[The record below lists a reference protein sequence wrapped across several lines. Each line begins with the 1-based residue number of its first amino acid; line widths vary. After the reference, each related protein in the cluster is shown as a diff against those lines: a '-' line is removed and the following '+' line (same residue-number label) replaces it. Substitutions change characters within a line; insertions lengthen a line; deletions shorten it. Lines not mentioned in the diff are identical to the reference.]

1 MERGS
6 AAAALFCVGLV
17 AVDAPNNDMNRNQP
31 RAAKFARVSTVSIS
45 TWHLHFVAYILT
57 THYSTTMSQPESL
70 LPKERIERNLALHR
84 AAGAGDMIA
93 CETLLSIT
101 QPDAEWNGSA
111 DAWYA
116 DEAMLGWDAL
126 HYAAD
131 GGHPDIIKLLLKN
144 GALWNAVDELGFTA
158 ADIAWSRNYTK
169 CYDIL
174 FQEGVRQSFLV
185 PVIAR
190 HAKLDEKSMDT
201 HAEHQASREDENGS
215 TLVTLKSGSQEEV
228 TYSNAEFLKS
238 KLTFMKDEN
247 GQWRCLDKDNN
258 MVMAEWE
265 NEIMHASAKVLCED
279 QPRGFSI
286 LNVGFGLGII
296 DEMIQTY
303 KPRRHVIIE
312 PHPDAIAFMREQGWD
327 QRAGVEIFE
336 GTWEDFLQPEN
347 DEDGSIAMKLGVFD
361 AIYFDTYSQDY
372 QGTCGFAYAQIFDA
386 FLNACLMF
394 YQALIHDFHFVRASC
409 LAYCCSPWS
418 SCYKRLLL

>member
-1 MERGS
+1 M
-6 AAAALFCVGLV
+6 
-17 AVDAPNNDMNRNQP
+17 
-31 RAAKFARVSTVSIS
+31 
-45 TWHLHFVAYILT
+45 
-57 THYSTTMSQPESL
+57 
-70 LPKERIERNLALHR
+70 ALHR
-84 AAGAGDMIA
+84 AAGAGDMIT

-131 GGHPDIIKLLLKN
+131 GGHQDIIKLLLRN

-190 HAKLDEKSMDT
+190 HAKLDEKSMEM
-201 HAEHQASREDENGS
+201 HGEHQASREDEDGS
-215 TLVTLKSGSQEEV
+215 THVTLKSGSQEEV

-265 NEIMHASAKVLCED
+265 NEIMHGSAKGLCED
-279 QPRGFSI
+279 QPSGFPVR
-286 LNVGFGLGII
+286 N
-296 DEMIQTY
+296 
-303 KPRRHVIIE
+303 
-312 PHPDAIAFMREQGWD
+312 
-327 QRAGVEIFE
+327 
-336 GTWEDFLQPEN
+336 
-347 DEDGSIAMKLGVFD
+347 GVFW
-361 AIYFDTYSQDY
+361 
-372 QGTCGFAYAQIFDA
+372 
-386 FLNACLMF
+386 L
-394 YQALIHDFHFVRASC
+394 
-409 LAYCCSPWS
+409 
-418 SCYKRLLL
+418 

>member
-1 MERGS
+1 
-6 AAAALFCVGLV
+6 
-17 AVDAPNNDMNRNQP
+17 
-31 RAAKFARVSTVSIS
+31 
-45 TWHLHFVAYILT
+45 
-57 THYSTTMSQPESL
+57 MSQPESL

-84 AAGAGDMIA
+84 AAGAGDMIT
-93 CETLLSIT
+93 CETLFSIT

-247 GQWRCLDKDNN
+247 GQWRCLDL
-258 MVMAEWE
+258 
-265 NEIMHASAKVLCED
+265 S
-279 QPRGFSI
+279 
-286 LNVGFGLGII
+286 
-296 DEMIQTY
+296 
-303 KPRRHVIIE
+303 
-312 PHPDAIAFMREQGWD
+312 
-327 QRAGVEIFE
+327 
-336 GTWEDFLQPEN
+336 
-347 DEDGSIAMKLGVFD
+347 
-361 AIYFDTYSQDY
+361 
-372 QGTCGFAYAQIFDA
+372 
-386 FLNACLMF
+386 
-394 YQALIHDFHFVRASC
+394 LIHI
-409 LAYCCSPWS
+409 
-418 SCYKRLLL
+418 